1 MKILFAGLG
10 SIGQRHLRNLL
21 SLRDTSIKVS
31 AFRSTKSAPLL
42 RENREPEHGVDIAK
56 HYGVAVFED
65 IEAALEE
72 KPDITFV
79 TNPNSLHIN
88 IALAAASVGS
98 DLFIEKPLSHNF
110 DGIDELSDVVER
122 HNSIVGLGY
131 QYRFHPGIVRA
142 KCWLEDGRI
151 GNPVSADFVNG
162 EYMPSWHPWE
172 DYRLSYGARA
182 DLGGGA
188 IVSQIHEFDLLYWM
202 FGLPESVFAVGGHL
216 SSLEIDVEDSVSALF
231 RVPLQN
237 GVIPVSVHLDY
248 LQKPPVRCFTIVGE
262 KGRIVW
268 HEQRRSTTLEL
279 NENNVVEEFTFFDF
293 ERNQMFADELSNFMQ
308 SVRLRRSPSVDL
320 EAGICSLQ
328 MALAARDSM
337 KSGDRVLISNSA

>member
-21 SLRDTSIKVS
+21 SLEDTSFEVS

-42 RENREPEHGVDIAK
+42 SESREPEHGVNVAK
-56 HYGVAVFED
+56 HYGVVVFDD

-79 TNPNSLHIN
+79 TNPNSLHVDV
-88 IALAAASVGS
+88 ALAAASVGS
-98 DLFIEKPLSHNF
+98 DLFIEKPLSNNF
-110 DGIDELSDVVER
+110 DGIDELKNVVER
-122 HNSIVGLGY
+122 QKLIVALGY
-131 QYRFHPGIVRA
+131 QYRFHPGILRA
-142 KCWLEDGRI
+142 KNWLEEGRI
-151 GNPVSADFVNG
+151 GNPVAADFVNG
-162 EYMPSWHPWE
+162 EYIPAWHPWE

-188 IVSQIHEFDLLYWM
+188 VVSQIHEFDLIYWM

-231 RVPLQN
+231 RLPWRN
-237 GVIPVSVHLDY
+237 GAIPVSLHLDY

-268 HEQRRSTTLEL
+268 HEQRKLTTLEL
-279 NENNVVEEFTFFDF
+279 IEGDVVEEFLFSDF
-293 ERNQMFADELSNFMQ
+293 ERNDMFAGELLDFLQ

-328 MALAARDSM
+328 MSLAARDSM
-337 KSGDRVLISNSA
+337 QSGDRVLISNSV

>member
-1 MKILFAGLG
+1 M
-10 SIGQRHLRNLL
+10 
-21 SLRDTSIKVS
+21 
-31 AFRSTKSAPLL
+31 
-42 RENREPEHGVDIAK
+42 
-56 HYGVAVFED
+56 
-65 IEAALEE
+65 
-72 KPDITFV
+72 
-79 TNPNSLHIN
+79 
-88 IALAAASVGS
+88 GS

-216 SSLEIDVEDSVSALF
+216 SSLEIDVELGLSIISCSITEWRYSSLGAFGLSAKTTRAMF
-231 RVPLQN
+231 HDRW
-237 GVIPVSVHLDY
+237 
-248 LQKPPVRCFTIVGE
+248 R
-262 KGRIVW
+262 
-268 HEQRRSTTLEL
+268 QR
-279 NENNVVEEFTFFDF
+279 
-293 ERNQMFADELSNFMQ
+293 AH
-308 SVRLRRSPSVDL
+308 RL
-320 EAGICSLQ
+320 A
-328 MALAARDSM
+328 
-337 KSGDRVLISNSA
+337 